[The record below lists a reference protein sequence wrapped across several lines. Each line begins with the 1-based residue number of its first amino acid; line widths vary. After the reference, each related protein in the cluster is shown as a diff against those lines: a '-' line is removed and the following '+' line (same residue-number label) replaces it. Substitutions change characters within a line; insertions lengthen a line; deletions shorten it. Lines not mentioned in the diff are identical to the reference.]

1 MDDCHL
7 ALEARKK
14 NRAIFNEIKLTT
26 RMFSEV
32 GYNYA
37 KRQVNLKF
45 YSLGMLLFFVFLF
58 CFNLILE
65 ELWGVSG
72 IPIKFIY
79 NSLWVSFFVSGFVY
93 YLIWR
98 FKISKHLKSVE
109 DYIDSLLS
117 QYIPNDKE
125 AFDNLIDKVKA
136 SPDQFLSLVR
146 KWVELEVETY
156 RERDLIKKEYK
167 FIKSNKI

>member
-1 MDDCHL
+1 MDDCNL
-7 ALEARKK
+7 ALEVRKK

-37 KRQVNLKF
+37 KRQINLKF
-45 YSLGMLLFFVFLF
+45 YWLGILLFFVFLF
-58 CFNLILE
+58 CFDMILD
-65 ELWGVSG
+65 
-72 IPIKFIY
+72 KFISH
-79 NSLWVSFFVSGFVY
+79 SLFVSFFSSGIICFF
-93 YLIWR
+93 IWV

-109 DYIDSLLS
+109 DYVDSLLS

-146 KWVELEVETY
+146 KWVDIEVETY
-156 RERDLIKKEYK
+156 RKRDLIKKEYNFTK
-167 FIKSNKI
+167 

>member
-7 ALEARKK
+7 VLEARKK
-14 NRAIFNEIKLTT
+14 NRAIFNDIKVTT

-37 KRQVNLKF
+37 KRQINLKF
-45 YSLGMLLFFVFLF
+45 YWLGMLLFFIFLF
-58 CFNLILE
+58 CFNLILDKFIS
-65 ELWGVSG
+65 LSLFYSFFASG
-72 IPIKFIY
+72 IACF
-79 NSLWVSFFVSGFVY
+79 
-93 YLIWR
+93 LIWR
-98 FKISKHLKSVE
+98 FKIRKHLKSVE

-125 AFDNLIDKVKA
+125 AFDTLVDKVKA

-156 RERDLIKKEYK
+156 RKRDFIKKDYK
-167 FIKSNKI
+167 FIKSNKV